1 MNRLPSSLSVSLWS
15 VGVCWVAVAIGY
27 LMESQTL
34 PVISLLISLAVL
46 LAIPLVVIGVLGGT
60 AEWPQKEQKP

>member
-1 MNRLPSSLSVSLWS
+1 MNRLPSSLSVSLWG

-27 LMESQTL
+27 LMDSETL

-46 LAIPLVVIGVLGGT
+46 LAIPLVVIGVLHGM
-60 AEWPQKEQKP
+60 AVWPHKEQKP